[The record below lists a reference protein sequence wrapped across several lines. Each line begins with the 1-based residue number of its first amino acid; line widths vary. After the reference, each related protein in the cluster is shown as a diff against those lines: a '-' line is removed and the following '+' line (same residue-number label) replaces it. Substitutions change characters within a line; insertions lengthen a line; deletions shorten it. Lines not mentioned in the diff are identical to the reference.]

1 MRSPNLGHIFQYFIR
16 IENKLSSGWVLVDPA
31 RLGYFL
37 AGRLTG

>member
-16 IENKLSSGWVLVDPA
+16 IENELSSGWVLLGLLE
-31 RLGYFL
+31 LGYFL